1 MAVHRSNIYWI
12 ISAKKRAPCFTRIE
26 NRLRNNTNSG
36 PKIKLKRG
44 KGMAKKEKSKKSKD
58 VLEKAWENNCPRK
71 DGDDCLESGV
81 FNDSDPIGGGG

>member
-1 MAVHRSNIYWI
+1 
-12 ISAKKRAPCFTRIE
+12 
-26 NRLRNNTNSG
+26 
-36 PKIKLKRG
+36 
-44 KGMAKKEKSKKSKD
+44 MAKREKSKKSKD